1 MVSDQPSWGRRRA
14 SLSQRCG
21 GNWFQT
27 NPRGV
32 GGSVGITTVTT
43 TMSFRPTLVGSE
55 VLVIIMLFIS
65 WSPFQTNPRGVGGL
79 NAPSGKL
86 SLTSFRPTL
95 VGSEVKRH
103 LIDCHTGSVS
113 DQPSWGRR
121 YLSWF
126 DYTLTNQVSDQP
138 SWGRRMSSETRD
150 FDHYQEFQTNPR
162 GVGGSSY
169 YYHPMARLVSDQPSW
184 GRRMIMS
191 LLADTNSCFRPTL
204 VGSEANV
211 RYSTPK
217 PVRRF
222 RPTLVGSE
230 EPHS

>member
-138 SWGRRMSSETRD
+138 SWGRRM
-150 FDHYQEFQTNPR
+150 
-162 GVGGSSY
+162 
-169 YYHPMARLVSDQPSW
+169 
-184 GRRMIMS
+184 IMS

>member
-65 WSPFQTNPRGVGGL
+65 WS
-79 NAPSGKL
+79 
-86 SLTSFRPTL
+86 
-95 VGSEVKRH
+95 
-103 LIDCHTGSVS
+103 VS

-121 YLSWF
+121 VERAVWKALV
-126 DYTLTNQVSDQP
+126 D
-138 SWGRRMSSETRD
+138 
-150 FDHYQEFQTNPR
+150 EFQTNPR
-162 GVGGSSY
+162 GVGGTLFSC
-169 YYHPMARLVSDQPSW
+169 D
-184 GRRMIMS
+184 S
-191 LLADTNSCFRPTL
+191 LLLRFQTNPRG
-204 VGSEANV
+204 VG
-211 RYSTPK
+211 
-217 PVRRF
+217 
-222 RPTLVGSE
+222 GI
-230 EPHS
+230 